1 MAGLAALQ
9 LDAYS
14 AVCRAFYA
22 QEALRWVRAAARA
35 LAPQLCTS
43 FAVCAAHCDSI
54 RLNTIFM

>member
-22 QEALRWVRAAARA
+22 QQSLPWVRAAARA
-35 LAPQLCTS
+35 LAPS
-43 FAVCAAHCDSI
+43 FAVCAAPCDSG
-54 RLNTIFM
+54 RLNAIRM